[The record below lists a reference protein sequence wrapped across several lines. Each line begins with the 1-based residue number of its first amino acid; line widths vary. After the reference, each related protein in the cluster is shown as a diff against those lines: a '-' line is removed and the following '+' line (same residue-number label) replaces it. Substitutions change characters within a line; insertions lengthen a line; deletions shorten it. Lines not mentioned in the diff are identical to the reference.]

1 MAETVGEVGTS
12 DELAPEEDVIVL
24 NIEIIESKK
33 KMDRYGVSM
42 TMSEGTPTQM
52 EIGVGTLYILRE
64 LTDHHK
70 VCIELGKNVETA
82 EE

>member
-1 MAETVGEVGTS
+1 MAKEVEAAQNT
-12 DELAPEEDVIVL
+12 EEDIIIL
-24 NIEIIESKK
+24 NLELIESKK
-33 KMDRYGVSM
+33 KMDKYAVSM

-70 VCIELGKNVETA
+70 VCIELGTNVGA
-82 EE
+82 ENTEVA